1 MIRFGGFRLFP
12 RVMLVCGLLNA
23 AESLGQTPPAAQP
36 MEMTVPMDGTGPPTL
51 HAYANLIQ
59 IPVLVLSAG
68 RLTAPVI
75 KPERF
80 SLSIDN
86 GPRYQPTHVRQEGVD
101 PISLT
106 IVLDFVGT
114 AAELMPKI
122 SEAIDHVTPN
132 GLTPRDHVSL
142 MVMQCKLSD
151 VIEDVPAEP
160 GLLQPQISQ
169 AVKAWGARDRSKPCE
184 EDTHLWDVLA
194 MATLRLSDLPGRRV
208 IIAVSDGVD
217 RGSQH
222 TPLELASEMQTY
234 AVTTFGVRP
243 AATDQ
248 SMTSLVGKTIMTV
261 QSSMGQM
268 TTQYPLQAI
277 SELSGGMTLQ
287 ADRLNAG
294 KQIAH
299 VPELVRNR
307 YILEFPRPSNAT
319 QGGHQFD
326 VKVAR
331 SDDFVRASG
340 VTFPLADP
348 KIAADPTTLPND
360 PALTPRLGKPKPP
373 PPPPR

>member
-1 MIRFGGFRLFP
+1 MSP
-12 RVMLVCGLLNA
+12 RVALVCGLLRA
-23 AESLGQTPPAAQP
+23 AEVLGQSPPAAQP
-36 MEMTVPMDGTGPPTL
+36 MEMTVPMDGDGPPTL

-68 RLTAPVI
+68 RLTVPVI

-86 GPRYQPTHVRQEGVD
+86 GPRYQPTHVRPEGAD

-114 AAELMPKI
+114 ASELMPKI
-122 SEAIDHVTPN
+122 SEAIDRATPQ

-142 MVMQCKLSD
+142 MVMQCNLSD
-151 VIEDVPAEP
+151 VIEDMPAEP
-160 GLLQPQISQ
+160 GLLQPKISQ
-169 AVKAWGARDRSKPCE
+169 AVKTWAARDRSKPCE
-184 EDTHLWDVLA
+184 EDTHLWDALA
-194 MATLRLSDLPGRRV
+194 MATLRLSDLPGHRV
-208 IIAVSDGVD
+208 IIAVTDGVD

-222 TPLELASEMQTY
+222 TAMELAAEMQTY
-234 AVTTFGVRP
+234 AVTTFGIRP
-243 AATDQ
+243 AETDQ
-248 SMTSLVGKTIMTV
+248 TMTSLVGKTIMTV

-299 VPELVRNR
+299 VPELVRGR

-319 QGGHQFD
+319 EGGHKFD
-326 VKVAR
+326 VKVAK

-340 VTFPLADP
+340 VTFPLVDP

-360 PALTPRLGKPKPP
+360 PALTPKLGKSKAP